1 MKNIDFVVR
10 RNEDDFVVY
19 SEDFEHGYNV
29 VPKEVDPCNAFDIE
43 EVRTWCSNHLSKV
56 VDAGDAVEVPADVDR
71 YLSLKAGIE
80 ADIRYL
86 DDTDDVAFQLARHE
100 RGTEILSDGKLEDCL
115 AKDRKR
121 GEISAG
127 LKRRRAEAEEMLGKL
142 KAKYGM
148 SLGAVFGI
156 RG

>member
-56 VDAGDAVEVPADVDR
+56 VDTGDTVEVPSDVDM

-80 ADIRYL
+80 ADIMYL
-86 DDTDDVAFQLARHE
+86 ADTDDVAFQLARHE
-100 RGTEILSDGKLEDCL
+100 RGTEILSDGKLAECL

-121 GEISAG
+121 GEISAD
-127 LKRRRAEAEEMLGKL
+127 LKRRRAEAEDMLGTL
-142 KAKYGM
+142 KRKYGQA
-148 SLGAVFGI
+148 LRIVFKI
-156 RG
+156 